1 MCPDCRMVAAGT
13 DEAGRGPLAGP
24 VVAAAVILTDEQRK
38 CLLSKGLR
46 DSKKLSPTKREALF
60 EKICEL
66 GVMWRAQA
74 ASPSKIDRINILRAS
89 LWCMKRSVE
98 RLNREPDIVLVD
110 GNTYIPGLGIYQ
122 RCVIGGDNIVPTIAA
137 ASVVAKVL
145 RDRVMDR
152 MDRVYPEYGFCS
164 HKGYPSAEHRRI
176 LLEIGPSPI
185 HRISFRGVAKESSI

>member
-1 MCPDCRMVAAGT
+1 MCPDGRMVAAGA

-60 EKICEL
+60 DKICEL